1 MRELITED
9 AVAKMIN
16 EAPIG
21 KELNIQFSGMPSLID
36 VEFKFFG
43 GWIVKQSV
51 PPGAKLTFTKGDER
65 YLEGISITINE
76 YQGMKPL
83 KGGDE

>member
-1 MRELITED
+1 MRERDTED
-9 AVAKMIN
+9 VIARMIN
-16 EAPIG
+16 EAPVG
-21 KELNIQFSGMPSLID
+21 KELNIQLSGSPCLID

-76 YQGMKPL
+76 YQGMKPVE
-83 KGGDE
+83 GGDA